1 MALHDLALV
10 GSITVDD
17 STTVELDSFEPRIS
31 DAIAGA
37 DAIELEAS
45 YSVELSDV
53 LELDADTLEAIAS
66 QIPDEDHRELADAI
80 AVGDVLEALLTD
92 GNIHTVSS
100 VTPQRGRAGETVT
113 IVGTGFAASNNNV
126 RLDGTACSIVSQ
138 STTQIVITQPTTFNV
153 TDGFAILQVNNFDN
167 NRVTEVAYWIKD
179 AIADLEAASLSDQEP
194 GPEEFAG
201 SISAG
206 ALGGAPV
213 TGAVV
218 SDPTR
223 AEARMWER
231 MATAVDFLLR
241 DLTPNNGD
249 ILTRDAVGLVG
260 LDGKTAT
267 EEKGQ
272 RLIADSAAAEGIR
285 WGYEADID
293 FPFGHQIPSGTTTAR
308 LMGAMAQNTS
318 TVTGQA
324 DEWVAPQAGTID
336 AVYVGVETQQLG
348 TDRLDRV
355 RILVNG
361 SSVHDSGTGVNR
373 GDRSRYFA
381 GNLSLVVAAGDRIQ
395 VEITKTGTQAALN
408 ATAGVRMQTT

>member
-10 GSITVDD
+10 GSLELGDTI
-17 STTVELDSFEPRIS
+17 TVELDSFEPNIS

-37 DAIELEAS
+37 DTLELEAS
-45 YSVELSDV
+45 YSIELGDV
-53 LELDADTLEAIAS
+53 LELEADAIEVERSELPGEIL
-66 QIPDEDHRELADAI
+66 REPADAI
-80 AVGDVLEALLTD
+80 AVADVLEALLVD
-92 GNIHTVSS
+92 GNIHTVTS
-100 VTPQRGRAGETVT
+100 VTPQRGRSGETIT

-126 RLDGTACSIVSQ
+126 RLDGTACTIVSQ

-201 SISAG
+201 SVNTG
-206 ALGGAPV
+206 ATGGVPV

-218 SDPTR
+218 EDPTR

-231 MATAVDFLLR
+231 MATALDFLLR
-241 DLTPNNGD
+241 DNTPNNGD

-272 RLIADSAAAEGIR
+272 RLIADSAAAEGVR

-293 FPFGHQIPSGTTTAR
+293 FPFGHQIPSATTTAR

-318 TVTGQA
+318 TTTGQA
-324 DEWVAPQAGTID
+324 DEWVVPQAGTID
-336 AVYVGVETQQLG
+336 AVYVGIETLQLG
-348 TDRLDRV
+348 TDRLVLV
-355 RILVNG
+355 RILIDGVEA
-361 SSVHDSGTGVNR
+361 HTSGVISL
-373 GDRSRYFA
+373 GDRSRYFG
-381 GNLSLVVAAGDRIQ
+381 GNLSIAVAAGERIQ